1 MLPLLHN
8 ALKFW
13 PRIAMLCI
21 FVYGTYLFWIVL
33 PIGIIL
39 MVMVAGPSVLLFFL
53 ALVVLAFQV
62 WIVGRLFVNFLFWQQ
77 FAVLEGAD
85 VGNALRQSK
94 ELAHSRRDLPW
105 FRRPMWRGVFIASLW
120 FAFVLSINLGS
131 EWHSIHHYYHEL
143 TTSLY
148 TTTLIQSMTHTSK

>member
-1 MLPLLHN
+1 CLSLPPALLPFPTRRSSDLN

-13 PRIAMLCI
+13 PRVAMLCI
-21 FVYGTYLFWIVL
+21 FVYGTYLFWTVL

-94 ELAHSRRDLPW
+94 EL
-105 FRRPMWRGVFIASLW
+105 
-120 FAFVLSINLGS
+120 
-131 EWHSIHHYYHEL
+131 
-143 TTSLY
+143 
-148 TTTLIQSMTHTSK
+148 